1 MISSAVCLLRRAV
14 LAFRRWLQEKAGGDV
29 GWAGGATSKDLPAKL
44 SRKEVLNRWD
54 RHGKNCADCTQVN
67 CQCYFWGVDG
77 PMTPLLHPSSAV
89 CLYTCPPT
97 PPPPSPFPNTLTTPL
112 LTGLHES
119 CGSTLSSNVHL
130 AKVLLYLLQV
140 VLDRLTSLY
149 GLILSQ
155 QLCIMP
161 KTHSCKAL

>member
-77 PMTPLLHPSSAV
+77 PMTPLLHPSSAGG
-89 CLYTCPPT
+89 LYTCPP
-97 PPPPSPFPNTLTTPL
+97 PPPHPPSQIHSQLPYSLVYMSLVAALSAAMCTLPKSSCIYYRSF
-112 LTGLHES
+112 LTG
-119 CGSTLSSNVHL
+119 
-130 AKVLLYLLQV
+130 
-140 VLDRLTSLY
+140 
-149 GLILSQ
+149 
-155 QLCIMP
+155 
-161 KTHSCKAL
+161 